1 MHFLLLL
8 CKLLAH
14 GGWRAR
20 RSTSALCLPRPLF
33 LRKAAE
39 DFSFGNEFLILHE
52 MKPNVGRLNACWLY
66 SLGATSLVYGGCVER
81 RRIAATVVYALAK

>member
-33 LRKAAE
+33 LRKAAA

-52 MKPNVGRLNACWLY
+52 MKPNVGRLNACWMY
-66 SLGATSLVYGGCVER
+66 SLGQRPRFMVGVLNV
-81 RRIAATVVYALAK
+81 AASRQLLSMR